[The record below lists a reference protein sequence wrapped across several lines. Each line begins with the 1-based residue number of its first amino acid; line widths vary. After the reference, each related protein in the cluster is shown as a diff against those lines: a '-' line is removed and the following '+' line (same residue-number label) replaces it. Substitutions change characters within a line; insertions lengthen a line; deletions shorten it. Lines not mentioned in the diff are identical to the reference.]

1 MWPEEEGVQLV
12 SAAGEL
18 QQGSGSWLR
27 AGPGPAFTCCE
38 VLGLGRVGVQW
49 AGI

>member
-1 MWPEEEGVQLV
+1 MWLEEEGVQLV

-27 AGPGPAFTCCE
+27 AGPGQSGSA
-38 VLGLGRVGVQW
+38 VGRDMK
-49 AGI
+49 